1 MAPPPPPPHLSTP
14 CAPDG
19 LIRISAILNCRPS
32 EAFPLRYVIGAQPTL
47 CRHVF
52 WEQRRLKLCLF
63 AGRMERRLQ
72 RQQEGGE
79 KRETSRATAD
89 SQSQDRSGT
98 RLQAVRAVVAFE
110 KHGLGHHIWG
120 GPSSPLV
127 VRTLFPILGHA
138 WHLVVLL

>member
-1 MAPPPPPPHLSTP
+1 MPPPPHRPTSLP
-14 CAPDG
+14 PAPPMG
-19 LIRISAILNCRPS
+19 SSGSRPILNCRPS
-32 EAFPLRYVIGAQPTL
+32 EAFPLRYVISAQPTL